1 MEIQKSGRWEVDES
15 YSGPSRKMKTSST
28 WIETDMEP
36 PSIEKTTFVLEKTLT
51 ARNFIVEFP
60 ECWNKNKTINSQVIK
75 LLNEPFKV
83 GIVKEL
89 ISDKK
94 LINGLIEEMQYITW
108 NRKQMDLYELYQTTD
123 LANIQSNYLS
133 KFYEFLNT
141 SVLQWMQQ
149 LTNMKFKKVSVS
161 CSMYNCGDYLL
172 THDDLLS
179 DRLIAFV
186 YYVSPWKGKQSWTD
200 DMGGSLELFSTDSQ
214 HQPTFP
220 AAYKINPSNNQF
232 VFFKVEKKSYHQVEE
247 VLTKDYPRLTINGWF
262 HGFSDNKDYNL
273 DAIKV
278 KNPNLP
284 LFKSP
289 SSHSFKLEEFI
300 RKVYLK
306 NSVKLSIQ
314 KQVEENSEAA
324 LEGFLVADF
333 YQKVCEELVSGG
345 MKWLRIGP
353 TNQQNYEILRTE
365 KLKESST
372 IKSLLALISAPEMFK
387 LLFEYT
393 ELDFYGKDAGT
404 PKYSVEI
411 QRWNGGCYTLLGDP
425 STFNNST
432 LDLILYFND
441 NENIG
446 ATTYLT
452 PEGVDEKDEN
462 MSDDE
467 NESVLLTVYPLSNV
481 LNVVYRSEGT
491 AKFTKYCTK
500 SAAMKTKYNYIL
512 VASFKE

>member
-1 MEIQKSGRWEVDES
+1 MEIQDSGRWEVDES
-15 YSGPSRKMKTSST
+15 YSGPSQKMNISSA
-28 WIETDMEP
+28 WIETEIEP
-36 PSIEKTTFVLEKTLT
+36 SKNQETTFVLEKSLT
-51 ARNFIVEFP
+51 GSKFIAKFP
-60 ECWNKNKTINSQVIK
+60 ECWNKNKTMDSPAVK
-75 LLNEPFKV
+75 LLNEPFQV
-83 GIVKEL
+83 GTVKEL
-89 ISDKK
+89 ISDKM
-94 LINGLIEEMQYITW
+94 LINGLVEEMQQLTW

-141 SVLQWMQQ
+141 SVLHWMQQ
-149 LTNMKFKKVSVS
+149 LTNLKFKKVSVS

-186 YYVSPWKGKQSWTD
+186 YYTSPWEGKQSWTD
-200 DMGGSLELFSTDSQ
+200 DMGGALELFSTTTQD
-214 HQPTFP
+214 QPIFTD
-220 AAYKINPSNNQF
+220 AHKINPANNQF
-232 VFFKVEKKSYHQVEE
+232 VFFKVEKKSYHQVQE

-284 LFKSP
+284 MFKSP
-289 SSHSFKLEEFI
+289 NSQSVKLKDFV

-314 KQVEENSEAA
+314 KQVEESSEAA
-324 LEGFLVADF
+324 LEGFFVADF
-333 YQKVCEELVSGG
+333 HQKLSEELVSGG
-345 MKWLRIGP
+345 LKWLRKGP

-365 KLKESST
+365 KLKESPA
-372 IKSLLALISAPEMFK
+372 IKSLLELISAPEMFK

-393 ELDFYGKDAGT
+393 ELDFYGKDAGK

-446 ATTYLT
+446 VTTYLT
-452 PEGVDEKDEN
+452 PEGDDEKDEN
-462 MSDDE
+462 VSDDE
-467 NESVLLTVYPLSNV
+467 DDSVLLTVYPLSNV

-491 AKFTKYCTK
+491 AKFTKYCPK
-500 SAAMKTKYNYIL
+500 SSAMKTNYNYIL